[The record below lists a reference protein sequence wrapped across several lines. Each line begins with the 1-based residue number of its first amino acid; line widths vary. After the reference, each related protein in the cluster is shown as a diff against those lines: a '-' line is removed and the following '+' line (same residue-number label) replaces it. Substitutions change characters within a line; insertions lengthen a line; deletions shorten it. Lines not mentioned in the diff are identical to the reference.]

1 MNSIVRWIFLSLM
14 LCSSAVMA
22 KMQAEADTFLWQ
34 VKKDGLPVSYLLG
47 TIHLGKTGDILPLPV
62 QKRLS
67 ESNVLVLESEVLPE
81 ESLSAETLAVMQRM
95 LDPDRRLPALL
106 GKDYA
111 KKIQRCRI
119 DSEQKDK
126 DTLLYFQPWAAM
138 MLCSYALPDGV
149 NMEFGV
155 DYLLSEGARE
165 SNIRVLPLEST
176 EEMLA
181 YFEQIP
187 EQKALALLKLNIDH
201 YAEMQKLN
209 KNLIEDYAR
218 NRFKK
223 IAAEN
228 LDEKVILKFFPKED
242 RAFWSNWFYGKLL
255 AQRNQ
260 KWLPKL
266 VETLNQEPAFI
277 AVGAAHLAGED
288 GLIKLLRQ
296 EGFTV
301 TPVFGD

>member
-1 MNSIVRWIFLSLM
+1 MKMMMRWVVLCFVF
-14 LCSSAVMA
+14 CSSAVVA
-22 KMQAEADTFLWQ
+22 KIEAEADTFLWQ
-34 VKKDGLPVSYLLG
+34 VKKEGLPVSYLLG
-47 TIHLGKTGDILPLPV
+47 TIHLGKMGDVLPLAV
-62 QKRLS
+62 QKRLA

-119 DSEQKDK
+119 DPEQNDK
-126 DTLLYFQPWAAM
+126 DTLLYFQPWAAA
-138 MLCSYALPDGV
+138 LICSYALPDGV

-155 DYLLSEGARE
+155 DYLLSEGARK
-165 SNIRVLPLEST
+165 SNIRILPLEST

-187 EQKALALLKLNIDH
+187 EQKALVLLKLNIDH

-209 KNLIEDYAR
+209 KNLIEDYAQ

-223 IAAEN
+223 IAAED
-228 LDEKVILKFFPKED
+228 LDEKVTLKFFPKED
-242 RAFWSNWFYGKLL
+242 RAFWSNWFYGELL
-255 AQRNQ
+255 ASRNQ
-260 KWLPKL
+260 KWLPTL
-266 VETLNQEPAFI
+266 IETLNQEPAFI

-301 TPVFGD
+301 MPVFGD